1 MRSGFT
7 VILLKSSNEHV
18 EGRWSPERRGVLAGT
33 SPGSGSSGVAARRG
47 KPCSSRALSAGPE
60 ELSKSDSHL
69 SLKAIKQEKS
79 PQCLAV
85 PTMIA
90 VLRCETLQCP
100 IILLSAPRLG
110 AVMAVR

>member
-1 MRSGFT
+1 MEPRGARRA
-7 VILLKSSNEHV
+7 
-18 EGRWSPERRGVLAGT
+18 RWHI
-33 SPGSGSSGVAARRG
+33 PGLGEQRVAARRG
-47 KPCSSRALSAGPE
+47 KLCSSRALSAGPE
-60 ELSKSDSHL
+60 ELSKSDSHP

-79 PQCLAV
+79 QCLAV

-100 IILLSAPRLG
+100 MILLPAPRLG